1 MRFMMKNVP
10 ALLVLALVLCGCI
23 QSPQATT
30 EQNYTAE
37 DILKE
42 AIEKYNSIESYEV
55 TIYHKEGHLQK
66 RFENKTEHAI
76 FKLPDKFRRE
86 VESDF
91 ESLSVSNGTIT
102 WNYDELLNIAIK
114 TDASRM
120 DASKLK
126 KLLARKKIGYGEILY
141 DLLRNYELKLV
152 GEEEL
157 AGRSCYLIETTPKE
171 AVKENLEKR
180 GFARWVEK
188 VWIDKEQLYPVKLK
202 GKTIIQ
208 FRRGEEEFSWTTEYR
223 EIKFNVRVSDEVF
236 SFTPPRDAKS

>member
-1 MRFMMKNVP
+1 MK
-10 ALLVLALVLCGCI
+10 L
-23 QSPQATT
+23 QFTT
-30 EQNYTAE
+30 RKNTP
-37 DILKE
+37 
-42 AIEKYNSIESYEV
+42 
-55 TIYHKEGHLQK
+55 K

-114 TDASRM
+114 T
-120 DASKLK
+120 
-126 KLLARKKIGYGEILY
+126 
-141 DLLRNYELKLV
+141 
-152 GEEEL
+152 
-157 AGRSCYLIETTPKE
+157 E
-171 AVKENLEKR
+171 AVRENLEKR

-188 VWIDKEQLYPVKLK
+188 VWIDKEQLYLVKLK

-236 SFTPPRDAKS
+236 SFTPPRDAKIVSLTLFSSIEEAQKFVNFTVLKPSYTAGYEFEFATVIKDESEAIELSYGKENELGIFESLKSTLQDGEEVRIKDTEGRYKIDLGVRKIEFNYKGLWVTVASEKT